1 MTTINNELWRVV
13 ATGGL
18 NTLLAEMQ
26 SITNID
32 TRAQLLDKR
41 DFLRWLR
48 VELAGA
54 GSLAFAVG
62 ESVLGLLWDE
72 VQASAYYAPVL
83 RDQDVTLVE
92 NASTSGGD
100 TLTADAAPEGYT
112 TYVYSFNGLTF
123 TEVGDL
129 VGNSQPG
136 AGTYV
141 LANKRDSDGA
151 LSLPSLFLTL
161 TS

>member
-1 MTTINNELWRVV
+1 
-13 ATGGL
+13 
-18 NTLLAEMQ
+18 MQ

-32 TRAQLLDKR
+32 TRARLLDKR

-48 VELAGA
+48 VELAGS
-54 GSLAFAVG
+54 GSLAFAVD

-83 RDQDVTLVE
+83 RDQDVPMVE

-100 TLTADAAPEGYT
+100 TLIADAAPEGYT
-112 TYVYSFNGLTF
+112 TYVYSLDGITF
-123 TEVGDL
+123 SEVVDL
-129 VGNSQPG
+129 AGNSQPG
-136 AGTYV
+136 VGNYV